1 MHFVSSFMIISR
13 HAALHWSKIPPAPSV
28 FAFPDLGL
36 RLIFKNLDSLSKLQE
51 N

>member
-1 MHFVSSFMIISR
+1 MIISR
-13 HAALHWSKIPPAPSV
+13 HAAPYWSKIPPAPSV

-36 RLIFKNLDSLSKLQE
+36 LLIFKNLDSLSKLQE